1 MQRTPPLVWIALS
14 LIAVPAIL
22 TAPGYAASVERI
34 RNQKAVVTEVTL
46 APGEALSL
54 PDNRPSMLV
63 YLTGGAAQFV
73 TSNGKTRKES
83 IKRGDTFYQPADEA
97 SIKND
102 SSSTLSFVRVA
113 FLTAGN
119 PETWGKAGLAPNYK
133 VLLEN
138 QYGRAY
144 DIKIPAQAFEP
155 QHSHHDRVVICLSG
169 AQLEH
174 ILPNGEKQPS
184 TLKTGDIAWRHAATH
199 IGHNMGHTNL
209 WVIAVEPK

>member
-1 MQRTPPLVWIALS
+1 MQRTLSLGWIALY

-34 RNQKAVVTEVTL
+34 RNHKAVVTEVTL
-46 APGEALSL
+46 APGETISL
-54 PDNRPSMLV
+54 PDKRPAMLV
-63 YLTGGAAQFV
+63 YLTGNAAEML
-73 TSNGKTRKES
+73 TNDGKVRKES
-83 IKRGDTFYQPADEA
+83 VKRGDTVFQPAEES

-102 SSSTLSFVRVA
+102 GASTLSFVRVE

-119 PETWGKAGLAPNYK
+119 PETWGRTGLAPNYK

-138 QYGRAY
+138 RYGRAY
-144 DIKIPAQAFEP
+144 DIKITAQKFEP

-184 TLKTGDIAWRHAATH
+184 TLKTGDIAWRLAATH